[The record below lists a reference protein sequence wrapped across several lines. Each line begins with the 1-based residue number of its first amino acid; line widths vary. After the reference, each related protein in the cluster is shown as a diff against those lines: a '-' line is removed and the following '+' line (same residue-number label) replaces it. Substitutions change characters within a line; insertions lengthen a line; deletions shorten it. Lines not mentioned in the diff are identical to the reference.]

1 MRGPRRILAAL
12 GLAGALV
19 LGTVAPASAAI
30 HELVASFCSGGHG
43 NLDPGGQIRFG
54 ERSFLRALQAS
65 GLYSIEFGAVPA
77 GQPDPLPGT
86 TPVTVDIDF
95 SRPNSKFA
103 DAGFWLV
110 FPAEGLTVYLR
121 AGVPDHPAFDHCPAM
136 ATFG

>member
-1 MRGPRRILAAL
+1 MRRPRRMLTAL
-12 GLAGALV
+12 GLAGALA
-19 LGTVAPASAAI
+19 LATVAPASAAI
-30 HELVASFCSGGHG
+30 HEIVASFCSGGSG
-43 NLDPGGQIRFG
+43 NLDPGGQTRFG

-77 GQPDPLPGT
+77 GQPDPLPDT
-86 TPVTVDIDF
+86 LPVTVDVDY

-103 DAGFWLV
+103 DAGGWLV

-136 ATFG
+136 AASG